1 MTLINFVAANQK
13 YYAFNLLSVF
23 IMVFW
28 SVQYLLQH
36 LLVQT
41 QLSDQL
47 LQPLILILQLPQ
59 TPRFRHARPGKFFL
73 LVVKCGLR
81 NSHLSA
87 DFPDAGAGFSL
98 FQGKCNLFFGIT
110 GLFHGN
116 APLCEMEE
124 RPETSV

>member
-1 MTLINFVAANQK
+1 MKRFLSYLYRKRKRVFLVTMTLINFVAANQK

-47 LQPLILILQLPQ
+47 LQRLILILQLPQ
-59 TPRFRHARPGKFFL
+59 TPQFRHARP
-73 LVVKCGLR
+73 
-81 NSHLSA
+81 
-87 DFPDAGAGFSL
+87 
-98 FQGKCNLFFGIT
+98 
-110 GLFHGN
+110 
-116 APLCEMEE
+116 
-124 RPETSV
+124 